1 MLAVSMLPAE
11 AADDAETMSAI
22 ADLVNK
28 VYAVA
33 EHGLWIDGAERTN
46 PAEMAGFTRDGQIAV
61 ARLDGQIV
69 GSVRIQDLGD
79 GLSEFGM
86 LAAAE
91 EYRGIGVGRALVQFA
106 EERNR
111 GRTMQLELL
120 VPREWSHPSKEFL
133 AGWYGR
139 IGYEI
144 VRVGSLD
151 ELYPDL
157 TPLLAT
163 TCDLR
168 VYHKAL

>member
-1 MLAVSMLPAE
+1 MPAVSMLPAE
-11 AADDAETMSAI
+11 AADDGETMSAI

-33 EHGLWIDGAERTN
+33 EQGLWLDGAARTN
-46 PAEMAGFTRDGQIAV
+46 PAEMAGFTQAGQIAV
-61 ARLDGQIV
+61 ARLDGEIV
-69 GSVRIQDLGD
+69 GSVRIQDMGD

-86 LAAAE
+86 LAAAQE
-91 EYRGIGVGRALVQFA
+91 HRGIGIGRALVQFA
-106 EERNR
+106 EESNR

-139 IGYEI
+139 IGYEL
-144 VRVGSLD
+144 VRVGRLD

-168 VYHKAL
+168 VYHKTL